1 MNKAYSTFIC
11 FIAALLL
18 VGVTANAG
26 MNRGRTALS
35 GVAALSEI
43 GRAHV

>member
-1 MNKAYSTFIC
+1 MNGSAYDAPPEVARWQQRAFV
-11 FIAALLL
+11 A
-18 VGVTANAG
+18 
-26 MNRGRTALS
+26 